1 MSPRFC
7 GEFQYSP
14 LKTALYIEKN
24 LLPAQLKAIPSANFK
39 CAIEGESIYLF
50 NSLE

>member
-24 LLPAQLKAIPSANFK
+24 LLPAQLKAIPSVILNVQLRVNPYI
-39 CAIEGESIYLF
+39 CSIA
-50 NSLE
+50 